1 MGGGEEG
8 DRNRVGRAEEEG
20 VGPARWFPPK
30 KDITGNLDE
39 NTFAEIRCSLVFV
52 QQ

>member
-1 MGGGEEG
+1 M
-8 DRNRVGRAEEEG
+8 GRAEEEG
-20 VGPARWFPPK
+20 VGPARCGSHRRR
-30 KDITGNLDE
+30 DITGNLDE